1 MERLYHLEK
10 DRMVKKLD
18 DWKKIKV
25 EGVAFIEK
33 CVAEF
38 NVGEL
43 IKIPHSKFKVKIF
56 ERQNGTFIG
65 FTNLQIRDNDGYFY
79 AGVGHGATIEKALED
94 TIQCFFEMLPKK
106 EFLTADEFQ
115 CVDPYDF

>member
-1 MERLYHLEK
+1 ME
-10 DRMVKKLD
+10 
-18 DWKKIKV
+18 DWQKIKID
-25 EGVAFIEK
+25 GVAFIEK

-43 IKIPHSKFKVKIF
+43 VKTPYSKFKVKIF

-65 FTNLQIRDNDGYFY
+65 FTNLQIKDKDGCPY
-79 AGVGHGATIEKALED
+79 AGVGHGETIEKALED
-94 TIQCFFEMLPKK
+94 TIRYFFEMLEKK
-106 EFLTADEFQ
+106 DLLTPDDFE

>member
-1 MERLYHLEK
+1 MEQLYPLEK
-10 DRMVKKLD
+10 DRMVNALE
-18 DWKKIKV
+18 DWKKIRIQ
-25 EGVAFIEK
+25 GVAFIEK

-43 IKIPHSKFKVKIF
+43 VKTPHSKFKVKIF

-65 FTNLQIRDNDGYFY
+65 FTNLQIRDEDGCSY
-79 AGVGHGATIEKALED
+79 AGVGHGDTIEKALED
-94 TIQCFFEMLPKK
+94 TINYFWGMLQKK
-106 EFLTADEFQ
+106 TFLTSDDFE